1 MNTELEDSLADALR
15 AKANAVPP
23 SRMPALG
30 RPAPARRGRLVPL
43 VAAAVAAVAIGAAV
57 IVLAPDD
64 AVPDHA
70 ASTPVKVATPGQL
83 AAGEVYYS
91 LRLTSQ
97 AGGQAIMEKQL
108 WQPRQ
113 RTGEWRQQMA
123 QGKSIENGRVVP
135 AGRVEPRPGGKCYP
149 AYEVTDENCTAPASW
164 LNPTVEFL
172 ANAPRDPATIGEQFH
187 AAAVAELGSANQSD
201 DLAYL
206 VELHMIGEL
215 LAGNG
220 VPPELS
226 SALRQV
232 VAAMPGIE
240 VTDGVANLTGA
251 QGTGY
256 SLHKPNGDPLT
267 VIFKADNTY
276 LGSPTESIRHGIAP
290 GLGQPPSRML
300 D

>member
-15 AKANAVPP
+15 AKANAVAP
-23 SRMPALG
+23 SRMPRLG
-30 RPAPARRGRLVPL
+30 RAAPARGRLVPL
-43 VAAAVAAVAIGAAV
+43 VAAAVAAVAIGGAA
-57 IVLAPDD
+57 IVLAPGD
-64 AVPDHA
+64 AAPA
-70 ASTPVKVATPGQL
+70 VKVATPGAL
-83 AAGEVYYS
+83 APGEVYYS

-97 AGGQAIMEKQL
+97 ANGQAIMEKQL

-113 RTGEWRQQMA
+113 RTGEWRQRMA
-123 QGKSIENGRVVP
+123 TGRTIENGRVVP
-135 AGRVEPRPGGKCYP
+135 AGAVTPRPGGKCYP
-149 AYEVTDENCTAPASW
+149 AYKVTDENCTAPGSW
-164 LNPTVEFL
+164 LNPTVDFL
-172 ANAPRDPATIGEQFH
+172 ATAPRDPATIGEQFH
-187 AAAVAELGSANQSD
+187 AAAVAQLEGDQSG

-206 VELHMIGEL
+206 VELRMIGEL

-226 SALRQV
+226 GALRQV
-232 VAAMPGIE
+232 VAAMPGIA
-240 VTDGVANLTGA
+240 VTEGMANLTGA

-256 SLHKPNGDPLT
+256 SLPKPKGNPQT

>member
-15 AKANAVPP
+15 AKANAVPL
-23 SRMPALG
+23 SRMPQLG
-30 RPAPARRGRLVPL
+30 QAAPARRGRLVPL
-43 VAAAVAAVAIGAAV
+43 VAAAVAAVAIGAAA

-64 AVPDHA
+64 AAPA
-70 ASTPVKVATPGQL
+70 PVKVATPGQL

-91 LRLTSQ
+91 LRLTAQ

-108 WQPRQ
+108 WQPQ
-113 RTGEWRQQMA
+113 KRTGEWRQQMA
-123 QGKSIENGRVVP
+123 QGRSIENGRVVP

-149 AYEVTDENCTAPASW
+149 AYEVTDESCTAPASW
-164 LNPTVEFL
+164 LNPTVDFL
-172 ANAPRDPATIGEQFH
+172 AKAPRDPATIGDQFH
-187 AAAVAELGSANQSD
+187 AAAAAELQRANQSS

-206 VELHMIGEL
+206 LELRMIGEL

-232 VAAMPGIE
+232 VAAMPDIE
-240 VTDGVANLTGA
+240 VTDGMANLTGVR
-251 QGTGY
+251 GTGY
-256 SLHKPNGDPLT
+256 SLHKPKGGPQT

-290 GLGQPPSRML
+290 ALGQPPSRML